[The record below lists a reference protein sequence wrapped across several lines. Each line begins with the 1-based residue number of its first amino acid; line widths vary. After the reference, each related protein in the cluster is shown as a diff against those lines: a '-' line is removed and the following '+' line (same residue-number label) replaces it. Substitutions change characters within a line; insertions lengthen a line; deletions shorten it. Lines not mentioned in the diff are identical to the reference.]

1 MIAKGLVVDSKTNE
15 ALPQA
20 TIFVT
25 DSSGVVVDDNKKTS
39 SDKSGNFTIDVFPSD
54 YLTISYVGYNNKTVS
69 IKDFSSDVN
78 IILLKYNK
86 SGEQTGDLF
95 KGNRGDQTD
104 DGVLKN
110 KSIKWYYWVAFGL
123 IGYYVFTKFKK

>member
-15 ALPQA
+15 PLPQA
-20 TIFVT
+20 TIFIT
-25 DSSGVVVDDNKKTS
+25 DATGVVVDENKKTS
-39 SDKSGNFTIDVFPSD
+39 SDKDGNFTIDVFPSD
-54 YLTISYVGYNNKTVS
+54 FLTISYVGYHNKTVS

-78 IILLKYNK
+78 VIQLKYNK
-86 SGEQTGDLF
+86 SGEQTSDLF
-95 KGNRGDQTD
+95 KDSRGDQQD

-123 IGYYVFTKFKK
+123 IAYYVFTKFKK